1 MKHRLTR
8 REFMRTAVVAGA
20 ATGGAVWSRG
30 ARAADKSGNP
40 MPPAPRRID
49 SHAHGRWSGPP
60 DVLRAYI
67 AECRKRG
74 VERIVLIQSEDT
86 LFDTYARC
94 PEFVIPVAQVNIDTI
109 KADEI
114 SRLVERGAKG
124 IKFIGPMHSYGADV
138 YFPFYERLCRLG
150 VPAVFHTGYL
160 MVGLFE
166 KGGRFYEKPSLID
179 ITDMRPAAID
189 RIVRGF
195 PDLKILMAHFGN
207 PWWEE
212 TWKMISTHRNV
223 YADFSGGTAYRRSM
237 LMWSEMFAPDGKLD
251 VASAG
256 KLCFGSDA
264 GYFGPDRYPFL
275 DYVAFYERFFERVAM
290 PADLREKINRGN
302 MLELFGL
309 KA

>member
-8 REFMRTAVVAGA
+8 REFMQTAAVAVA
-20 ATGGAVWSRG
+20 ATGGAVWSRW
-30 ARAADKSGNP
+30 AKAADKSGNP
-40 MPPAPRRID
+40 MPPALRRID
-49 SHAHGRWSGPP
+49 SHAHGWWSGPP

-74 VERIVLIQSEDT
+74 IERIVLIQSEDT

-94 PEFVIPVAQVNIDTI
+94 PEFVIPVAQVNIDAI
-109 KADEI
+109 KPDEI

-138 YFPFYERLCRLG
+138 YFPLYERLCRLC

-166 KGGRFYEKPSLID
+166 KDGRFYEKPSLID

-195 PDLKILMAHFGN
+195 PSLKILMAHFGN

-223 YADFSGGTAYRRSM
+223 YADLSGGTAYRRSM

-264 GYFGPDRYPFL
+264 GYFAPDRYSFL
-275 DYVAFYERFFERVAM
+275 DYVAFYERFFDRVGM
-290 PADLREKINRGN
+290 PENLREKINRGN